1 MKNKCWQLGR
11 ICHWWRTIVEGSPSL
26 WTRLAV
32 HLAEAAMLRD
42 PAALLRHALRLTKG
56 QKLIV
61 LLDFGTEILAAHA
74 PCWQKLVLTHC
85 SAACWYALSMTI
97 GSTTLAKLET
107 LAISDCSVDEDSDY
121 EDEDEEDSDDEYDDW
136 LPDAPLLERLA
147 VHKALL
153 EWSPLLPQLKGLAML
168 EAIANI
174 SLAYLLQTSSQL
186 GILWVQQFDPD
197 SESHLSVEILAR
209 VTSSSLHHLALHLN
223 IEALETVDLPNVYTL
238 KVGEIELAESATPYL
253 QSIFNLVQFSHPPL
267 TTLVLLNCDLAV
279 GNLVGILKLLPLLK
293 VFRIHFGDI
302 VFVNGN
308 VDRVLAALTSALG
321 DVDKRTEVFTLV
333 PDLEELRIDFYDFEE
348 VAAASEWTFYTSKV
362 EAGFGTRESRNGF
375 TASCTFLGK
384 PYFGDTL
391 PGSYTG

>member
-1 MKNKCWQLGR
+1 
-11 ICHWWRTIVEGSPSL
+11 
-26 WTRLAV
+26 
-32 HLAEAAMLRD
+32 MLRD
-42 PAALLRHALRLTKG
+42 PAALLRHALHLTKG

-61 LLDFGTEILAAHA
+61 LLDFGTEVCDDEGMTAQNTMLNLLKILAAHA

-85 SAACWYALSMTI
+85 SAACWYALSKTV
-97 GSTTLAKLET
+97 GSTTFAKLET
-107 LAISDCSVDEDSDY
+107 LAISDSSVDEDSDY

-153 EWSPLLPQLKGLAML
+153 EWNPLLPQLKELAIL
-168 EAIANI
+168 EVVLIFP
-174 SLAYLLQTSSQL
+174 LADPLGAAVRPGL
-186 GILWVQQFDPD
+186 GIP
-197 SESHLSVEILAR
+197 SSVEILAR
-209 VTSSSLHHLALHLN
+209 VTSSSLLHLALHLN

-253 QSIFNLVQFSHPPL
+253 QSILNLVQFSHPPL

-308 VDRVLAALTSALG
+308 VDRVLAALTCALG

-333 PDLEELRIDFYDFEE
+333 PDLEELRIDFYDLEE
-348 VAAASEWTFYTSKV
+348 VAAASEWTFYSPKV
-362 EAGFGTRESRNGF
+362 EADFETRESRNGF

-391 PGSYTG
+391 PGSYT